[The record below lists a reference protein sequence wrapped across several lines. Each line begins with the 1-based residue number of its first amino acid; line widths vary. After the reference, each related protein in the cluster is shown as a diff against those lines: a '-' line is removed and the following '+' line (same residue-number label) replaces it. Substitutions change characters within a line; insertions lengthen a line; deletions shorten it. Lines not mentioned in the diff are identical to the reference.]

1 MGELAAHAA
10 THLMA
15 DGKSTQDLTQSERE
29 QMKMFNDK
37 IKFYWDDF
45 YESFRLGGRDLYK
58 SPTGIIVGYGTREIS
73 SWISDEIHGK
83 TSVDIWLDNINKA
96 RGDDSC
102 DGDFGIGNAHWVF
115 LTNNHA
121 MIFCEYVEEWKVLL
135 SFDQLEFI
143 LEQYKISLSFN
154 KNEEPDPMDIEY
166 IAEGDEAVRI
176 YSSLDG
182 AYTYPFEE

>member
-1 MGELAAHAA
+1 
-10 THLMA
+10 
-15 DGKSTQDLTQSERE
+15 
-29 QMKMFNDK
+29 MFNDK
-37 IKFYWDDF
+37 IEFYWSDV
-45 YESFRLGGRDLYK
+45 SKRFRLKSSGLYK
-58 SPTGIIVGYGTREIS
+58 SNDGVTVGYGAREIAA
-73 SWISDEIHGK
+73 WLICEIHGIS
-83 TSVDIWLDNINKA
+83 SVDIWLDNINKV
-96 RGDDSC
+96 RNDDAC

-121 MIFCEYVEEWKVLL
+121 MIFCEYDEESKVLL

-154 KNEEPDPMDIEY
+154 RNEKPDPIDIEY

-182 AYTYPFEE
+182 AHTYPFEE

>member
-1 MGELAAHAA
+1 
-10 THLMA
+10 
-15 DGKSTQDLTQSERE
+15 
-29 QMKMFNDK
+29 MFNDK
-37 IKFYWDDF
+37 MDFYWNDV
-45 YESFRLGGRDLYK
+45 SKRFRLKSNGLYK
-58 SPTGIIVGYGTREIS
+58 SNDGVTVGYGAREIAT
-73 SWISDEIHGK
+73 WINHEIHGK
-83 TSVDIWLDNINKA
+83 VSVDIWLDNINKA
-96 RGDDSC
+96 RGDDFC

-154 KNEEPDPMDIEY
+154 KNEKPNPIDIEY

-182 AYTYPFEE
+182 AHTYPFEE

>member
-1 MGELAAHAA
+1 
-10 THLMA
+10 
-15 DGKSTQDLTQSERE
+15 
-29 QMKMFNDK
+29 MFNDK

-45 YESFRLGGRDLYK
+45 CKDIRLEVGRLYK
-58 SPTGIIVGYGTREIS
+58 SHAGITVGYGAREIS
-73 SWISDEIHGK
+73 YWITDEIHGIS
-83 TSVDIWLDNINKA
+83 SVDIWLNNIEKVRN
-96 RGDDSC
+96 DDSC

-121 MIFCEYVEEWKVLL
+121 MIFCEYAEELKVLL

-154 KNEEPDPMDIEY
+154 KNEKPDPIDIEY

-182 AYTYPFEE
+182 AHTYPFEE